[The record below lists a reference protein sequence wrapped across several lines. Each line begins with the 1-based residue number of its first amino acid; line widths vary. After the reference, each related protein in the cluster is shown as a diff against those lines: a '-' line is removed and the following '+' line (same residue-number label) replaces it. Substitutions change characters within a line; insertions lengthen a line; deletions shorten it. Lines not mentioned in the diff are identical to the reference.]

1 MTKHKLILTTA
12 VAVTALVAAGCSQ
25 QYSAERDGKKLGE
38 AVCDLRNA
46 TSREDAESALKEVN
60 EQLDDLGNKYALSTA
75 EDRRDVQNNLAD
87 LHEHTIQG
95 NTALT
100 QQDLTVLERSVK
112 NIAEDSN
119 EVTRAAWEGVLEGL
133 ADCTQ

>member
-60 EQLDDLGNKYALSTA
+60 KQLDDLGNKYALSTA

-133 ADCTQ
+133 AGCTQ

>member
-12 VAVTALVAAGCSQ
+12 VALAALVAAGCSQ
-25 QYSAERDGKKLGE
+25 KYSAERDGKKLGE

-46 TSREDAESALKEVN
+46 TSAEDAKSAVE
-60 EQLDDLGNKYALSTA
+60 EIDDQLDDLGNKYAFFTA

-87 LHEHTIQG
+87 LHEHVIQD

-100 QQDLTVLERSVK
+100 QQDMTVLERSVD
-112 NIAEDSN
+112 NIAEESN